1 MCTRVDLLRKSL
13 GPGLEPVS
21 KLDGVAS
28 LAGRTPAWC
37 EGAGVGTPAGEARVP
52 CSGRGGYPGPRQ
64 RKKQRMAEEEA
75 ENESRW
81 PLSASGSYRL
91 KFISNWQKS
100 DGQCPAFLC
109 HLRC

>member
-1 MCTRVDLLRKSL
+1 MDLLRKSL
-13 GPGLEPVS
+13 GPGLEPAS

-37 EGAGVGTPAGEARVP
+37 EGAGVGTPSGEARVP
-52 CSGRGGYPGPRQ
+52 CGGEGRVPRSA
-64 RKKQRMAEEEA
+64 AEEEA

-81 PLSASGSYRL
+81 PLSVSGSYRL